1 MAPSRS
7 AARSGALL
15 RFLRAVLARFTADRG
30 PSLAASL
37 TYTTLLAAVPL
48 LAIGL
53 AVMTAFPVFEDFTLA
68 TQGYIEDNLLPP
80 KVGETVLGY
89 LREFSAGAAR
99 LTALGLAGLA
109 VSVYFMMHTIETAFN
124 AIWRVRRRRPL
135 AVRMAVYLGAATL
148 GPVLVGASLTT
159 TSYFVGASLGLAGA
173 IPGAPAAVLTGAQ
186 LAVTT
191 LAFTLLYRVV
201 PNRTVAMRHALLG
214 GGATAVAFELCNRAF
229 AAYVGH
235 VSTYTLLYGAFAV
248 VPLFLVWVYLSWA
261 VTLFGAVLTA
271 MLPEYGRAAAPAPRP
286 PPPSLTDLLRVLG
299 TLVRAGGAGIRAGA
313 ADARGVD
320 VVPVERVA
328 STLDALAH
336 AGWAAQGGDGRW
348 RLACDPDLVSI
359 AAVHDSLD
367 EAFTTGGGEAE
378 ERMEARVAAR
388 VRQTLDVPLRIL
400 DGCAGTPAHG
410 GSAALSRRR

>member
-1 MAPSRS
+1 MVPSRS
-7 AARSGALL
+7 AARGGSLL

-53 AVMTAFPVFEDFTLA
+53 AVMTAFPMFEDFTLA
-68 TQGYIEDNLLPP
+68 TQRYLEDNLLPP
-80 KVGETVLGY
+80 KVGEAVLGH
-89 LREFSAGAAR
+89 LRAFSAGAAR
-99 LTALGLAGLA
+99 LTVLGLAGLA

-135 AVRMAVYLGAATL
+135 AVRIAVYLGAATL

-159 TSYFVGASLGLAGA
+159 TSYLVGASLGLAGA
-173 IPGAPAAVLTGAQ
+173 IPGARAAVLTGAQ
-186 LAVTT
+186 LVVTT

-201 PNRTVAMRHALLG
+201 PNRRVALRHALLG
-214 GGATAVAFELCNRAF
+214 GAATAVAFELGNRAF

-261 VTLFGAVLTA
+261 VTLLGAVLTA
-271 MLPEYGRAAAPAPRP
+271 MLPDYGRAAVAA
-286 PPPSLTDLLRVLG
+286 PPPSLPDLLRVLG
-299 TLVRAGGAGIRAGA
+299 ALVRAAGAGVAARAEGA
-313 ADARGVD
+313 CGVEAL
-320 VVPVERVA
+320 PIERVA
-328 STLDALAH
+328 STLDALAC
-336 AGWAAQGGDGRW
+336 AGWVVQGADGRW
-348 RLACDPDLVSI
+348 RLACDPDAVSI

-367 EAFTTGGGEAE
+367 DALATEGGEAC
-378 ERMEARVAAR
+378 RSVEARVRHA
-388 VRQTLDVPLRIL
+388 LDVPLRTL
-400 DGCAGTPAHG
+400 DGRAGAPARERN
-410 GSAALSRRR
+410 AALS

>member
-1 MAPSRS
+1 MVPSRS
-7 AARSGALL
+7 AARGGSLL

-37 TYTTLLAAVPL
+37 TYTTLLAAVPF

-68 TQGYIEDNLLPP
+68 TQRYLEDSLLPP
-80 KVGETVLGY
+80 KVGETVLGH
-89 LREFSAGAAR
+89 LRAFSEGAAR
-99 LTALGLAGLA
+99 LTVLGLAGLA
-109 VSVYFMMHTIETAFN
+109 VSVFFMMHTIEAAFN

-135 AVRMAVYLGAATL
+135 ALRMAVYLGAATL

-173 IPGAPAAVLTGAQ
+173 IPGARAAVLTGAQ
-186 LAVTT
+186 LAVLT

-201 PNRTVAMRHALLG
+201 PYRTVALRHAVLG
-214 GGATAVAFELCNRAF
+214 GAATAVAFELGNRAF

-271 MLPEYGRAAAPAPRP
+271 TLPDYGRAAAPAPRP

-299 TLVRAGGAGIRAGA
+299 ALVRAGGAGVRAGA
-313 ADARGVD
+313 ADACGVD
-320 VVPVERVA
+320 AVPIERVA
-328 STLDALAH
+328 SALDALAY
-336 AGWAAQGGDGRW
+336 AGWVVQGADGRW
-348 RLACDPDLVSI
+348 RLACDPDAVSV

-367 EAFTTGGGEAE
+367 EAPTADGGEAS
-378 ERMEARVAAR
+378 RSMEARVRRA
-388 VRQTLDVPLRIL
+388 LDVPLRTL
-400 DGCAGTPAHG
+400 TGRASAPARDEN
-410 GSAALSRRR
+410 AALS